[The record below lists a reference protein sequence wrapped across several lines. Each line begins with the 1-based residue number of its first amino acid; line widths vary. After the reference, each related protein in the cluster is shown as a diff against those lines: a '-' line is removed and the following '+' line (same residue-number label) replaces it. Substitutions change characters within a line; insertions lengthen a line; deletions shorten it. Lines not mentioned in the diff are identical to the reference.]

1 MPPRTRDAVPQA
13 PCRAPHHLLHTQSG
27 TATTPRT
34 SSGPARLVGDWRGA
48 AKWCLCRGAATVTH
62 AHGDHFFGAPAVLD
76 RFPQARLVAAA
87 DVAAHAA
94 AQWGSAW
101 FDGFWQP
108 RFPDQISDR
117 HLIPEPLPDGRIELE
132 GEELRAIELGHTD
145 TGTSPCGQ
153 HLADPGSVRAAGFR
167 GKEAARP
174 APAEYAV
181 HGFRAVRRGCSSPGR
196 WLW

>member
-1 MPPRTRDAVPQA
+1 M
-13 PCRAPHHLLHTQSG
+13 
-27 TATTPRT
+27 
-34 SSGPARLVGDWRGA
+34 
-48 AKWCLCRGAATVTH
+48 
-62 AHGDHFFGAPAVLD
+62 LD
-76 RFPQARLVAAA
+76 RVPQARLVAAA

-117 HLIPEPLPDGRIELE
+117 HLVPEPLPDGRIELE
-132 GEELRAIELGHTD
+132 SEELRAIELGHTD
-145 TGTSPCGQ
+145 TGTSPCIQ
-153 HLADPGSVRAAGFR
+153 DLADPGSVRAAGFR

-181 HGFRAVRRGCSSPGR
+181 HGSQSCSTWVFIAWAMAVVKRAMTSSSAGSNRSRTPAVDSPRGPKKARAVRMPFSV
-196 WLW
+196 